1 MKKIAIALLSMIYIL
16 IFFMLSEY
24 IRILPEWVGIVLCS
38 IFLLL
43 CICLVV
49 VDIILIENYA
59 EITIEKS
66 EKGSLYGIKKY

>member
-24 IRILPEWVGIVLCS
+24 IRILPEWVGIVLCG

-59 EITIEKS
+59 EITIKKS